1 MLSAP
6 YAASPVGA
14 PDIRHEFRVPGILR
28 VVNSDRRVR
37 DASVNRF
44 GWFYWVTKLVL
55 TVPMTIYF
63 RPTLEGVRFVPRRG
77 GAIIASNHT
86 SYLDWLLLPLVVR
99 LRRLSFLAKGE
110 YFTRPGAKG
119 AAQRFFF
126 SATGQVPVI
135 RGGNRQG
142 DAALQAA
149 AGLIEAGRL
158 LAVYPEGTRTLDGRL
173 QRGKTGVVRM
183 AGRTGAPVIPCAIV
197 GAFDIAPKGA
207 RLPRPR
213 KVLVRFGPPM
223 PWSGQRFDIDDSVL
237 LRKYTDDLMA
247 TIQELSGQEWADERD

>member
-1 MLSAP
+1 MLSARC
-6 YAASPVGA
+6 AEGPVGA
-14 PDIRHEFRVPGILR
+14 PDIRHEFVWTGILR
-28 VVNSDRRVR
+28 VVNTDRRVR
-37 DASVNRF
+37 DASVNRV
-44 GWFYWVTKLVL
+44 GWFYWVTKVALTLPL
-55 TVPMTIYF
+55 TVYF
-63 RPTLEGVRFVPRRG
+63 RPTVEDVRQVPRRG

-110 YFTRPGAKG
+110 YFTRPGVKG

-135 RGGNRQG
+135 RGGNRKG
-142 DAALQAA
+142 DAALETA
-149 AGLIEAGRL
+149 AGLVEAGRL
-158 LAVYPEGTRTLDGRL
+158 LAVFPEGTRTLDGRL

-183 AGRTGAPVIPCAIV
+183 AGRTGAPVVPCAIV
-197 GAFDIAPKGA
+197 GAFDVAPKGA

-213 KVLVRFGPPM
+213 KVWVRFAPAM
-223 PWSGQRFDIDDSVL
+223 PWSGQRFDIDDAVL

-247 TIQELSGQEWADERD
+247 AIQELSGQEWADPDA